1 MKAWKVQKFFGD
13 LIYDMRS
20 RGLLPFAALL
30 VVAMFAVPFYFA
42 SQASDQGPPVVPSA
56 QSAAELAPENQAA
69 VVAYEPGVR
78 NYKQRLSDQ
87 QEKDPFIQQFQVTPE
102 ATDALESSSAAESV
116 AGSGGSGGGGG
127 GGIEEIDEGN
137 EEVVVGNGGKP
148 ETLYYSYETDVAVGE
163 LGTPL
168 VSRKRIGYFDYL
180 PSQDAPVLSYMGT
193 LNGGK
198 QAVFLVSEDVV
209 DQTGGGSCFP
219 TPEACQLLAL
229 GPKEIQDLTYG
240 PANKVF
246 RIEVERI
253 KLTVTKKPPAN

>member
-30 VVAMFAVPFYFA
+30 VVAMFVVPYYLA
-42 SQASDQGPPVVPSA
+42 SQGSDEGPPVVQSA
-56 QSAAELAPENQAA
+56 ESAAELAPENQAA

-116 AGSGGSGGGGG
+116 AGSGSGGGGG

-168 VSRKRIGYFDYL
+168 VSRKRIDYFDYL

-209 DQTGGGSCFP
+209 AQTGGGSCFP
-219 TPEACQLLAL
+219 TPDACQLLAL

>member
-1 MKAWKVQKFFGD
+1 MKPWKAQKFFGD

-30 VVAMFAVPFYFA
+30 VVAMFAVPYYLA
-42 SQASDQGPPVVPSA
+42 SQGSDEGPPIVPSA

-78 NYKQRLSDQ
+78 NYKQRLEDQ
-87 QEKDPFIQQFQVTPE
+87 EEKDPFIQQFQVTPE
-102 ATDALESSSAAESV
+102 ATDALESSSGGDALA
-116 AGSGGSGGGGG
+116 GSGGGGG
-127 GGIEEIDEGN
+127 GAIEEIDEGS

-168 VSRKRIGYFDYL
+168 VTRKRVGYFDYL

-209 DQTGGGSCFP
+209 AQTGGGSCFP

-229 GPKEIQDLTYG
+229 GPKETEDLTYG
-240 PANKVF
+240 PTNKVF
-246 RIEVERI
+246 RIEIERI
-253 KLTVTKKPPAN
+253 KLTVTKKPPNG